1 MSDLWAQCTWVSLID
16 LTEKVKV
23 GQVNLAQTWNGYY
36 LLLLGIGFEVK
47 VHGLSK
53 FEETVA
59 QAWNTMH
66 YNGYFDLATGNYEW
80 YPTYNFKGNTG
91 APL

>member
-1 MSDLWAQCTWVSLID
+1 M
-16 LTEKVKV
+16 
-23 GQVNLAQTWNGYY
+23 
-36 LLLLGIGFEVK
+36 LLLGIGFEVK

-91 APL
+91 GPTVVTGSPNKVEFGHK